1 MPYRY
6 ICLFQDSASGE
17 FFNVILMKLTM
28 MEPIRYEF
36 GCNCMFGYLVN
47 NALLAKILEYV
58 YALRVILTPSNHEH
72 LQPRETATVLTMAT
86 Y

>member
-6 ICLFQDSASGE
+6 ICLFQVSASDE
-17 FFNVILMKLTM
+17 FFNVVLMKLTM
-28 MEPIRYEF
+28 MEPIKYEF
-36 GCNCMFGYLVN
+36 VCNWMFGYLV

-58 YALRVILTPSNHEH
+58 CALRVVLAPSNHEH